1 MPRPGSLNDGVEA
14 QMIELTPTAANEV
27 RRLLKMEGKEDWGL
41 RVGVVGGGCSGLS
54 YTLAFDED
62 PKETDTVMELEG
74 VKIYVDAKSF
84 LFLTG
89 MKLDYSS
96 DLLNGGFQ
104 FINPNAKRTC
114 SCGSSFSA

>member
-1 MPRPGSLNDGVEA
+1 
-14 QMIELTPTAANEV
+14 MIEVTEKAAEEV
-27 RRLLKMEGKEDWGL
+27 QRLLKMEGKENWGL

-54 YTLAFDED
+54 YTLAFDE
-62 PKETDTVMELEG
+62 KAGERDTVLDIEG
-74 VKIYVDAKSF
+74 IKVFVDAKSF
-84 LFLTG
+84 LFLNG

-96 DLLNGGFQ
+96 DLLNGGFR

>member
-1 MPRPGSLNDGVEA
+1 
-14 QMIELTPTAANEV
+14 MIELTPKAADEV
-27 RRLLKMEGKEDWGL
+27 RRLLQLEGKESWGL

-54 YTLAFDED
+54 YTLAFDET
-62 PKETDTVMELEG
+62 PKETDSVTEQNGIKLF
-74 VKIYVDAKSF
+74 VDPKSF
-84 LFLTG
+84 LFLSG